1 MRIKSQ
7 LAVFVLSVLAVC
19 QIPALAAERSATAI
33 MRVSVTVPDTCSAS
47 VNRAANVGEVLPVSV
62 ACNAATP
69 YRVSVSKKQADGVAV
84 VRAASATPTV
94 QYHPLR
100 DAAQP
105 ANAESNL
112 ILISITY

>member
-1 MRIKSQ
+1 LLIKSQ
-7 LAVFVLSVLAVC
+7 LFAFVLSVLAVC

-47 VNRAANVGEVLPVSV
+47 VNQAANVREGLPVSV

-69 YRVSVSKKQADGVAV
+69 YHVSVSKKQADGVAAV
-84 VRAASATPTV
+84 HTV
-94 QYHPLR
+94 QYSSLK

-105 ANAESNL
+105 DNTETSP